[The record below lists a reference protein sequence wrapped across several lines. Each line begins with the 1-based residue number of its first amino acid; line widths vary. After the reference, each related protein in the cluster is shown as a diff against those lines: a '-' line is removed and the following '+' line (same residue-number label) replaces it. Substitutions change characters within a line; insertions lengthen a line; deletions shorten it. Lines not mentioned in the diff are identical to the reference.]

1 MKCKWCLFPH
11 CFLVFGFCHCHS
23 CHSHPFPSFPVIQ
36 VGGGGDKRAKCGLNE
51 MFERMCAWD
60 DQNYVMAAG
69 TKAGRHVS
77 CDRDGARSVE
87 RGQCR
92 LFFVFL
98 GQRLPLHCQVLSEM
112 HMFFLAQC
120 SDIKWFVSPNSVVG
134 AGSDTNTTDG
144 IVDGHAYTVITC
156 LNDVAGTEQL
166 NGSLRWW
173 GARWHKQSVTVSSCS
188 WFFWKESWRPS
199 GFCRCPSLYYN
210 L

>member
-92 LFFVFL
+92 LFFVFFWDK
-98 GQRLPLHCQVLSEM
+98 GCHCIARFYQRCTC
-112 HMFFLAQC
+112 FF
-120 SDIKWFVSPNSVVG
+120 WRSVVIS
-134 AGSDTNTTDG
+134 SDSFLRILWSVQDLTPTPPMALSTDMLTQWSPASTTSRELSSLTAACDG
-144 IVDGHAYTVITC
+144 EGRGDIS
-156 LNDVAGTEQL
+156 
-166 NGSLRWW
+166 SL
-173 GARWHKQSVTVSSCS
+173 
-188 WFFWKESWRPS
+188 
-199 GFCRCPSLYYN
+199 
-210 L
+210 